1 MEFEEKLQMKK
12 AMDILNSK
20 LNIILPDL
28 MSSNNKLVERLKNKL
43 KVSTLFN
50 NIEHRNRKYFKG
62 FINSSN
68 KRANFLKTGLDMKKA
83 LKQSNKNT
91 QLLCKQMNE
100 DLILRNMDLLLS
112 EKKLISENTEPET
125 HLKINNLLT
134 VMKKA
139 IKPPLFEK
147 YEEKTENK
155 VLTED
160 KIDKIKEFLGNEIIK
175 EQKGIKNKINNYVNI
190 INSTLKSN
198 EYEKEENKYKIRRK
212 FHRLVDTINL
222 KKNLKL
228 IYYKKP
234 KPVPIKDK
242 ESANLIR
249 IKRLLYPQYSKK
261 KNFRNEKHNNEFD
274 HFLRK
279 NCSMNNIYSINN
291 KNFEKMIKESD
302 NSNTSIDKITNIID
316 VNGKDTM
323 QVLNKLREQNGFLTD
338 RMEHK
343 LKRVN
348 SLIENKLPYLSN
360 YENILNYFNR
370 KNKNIQNNSENI
382 KNDKMI
388 FSPITDKRNN
398 KSNLRS
404 SLNSKLISLKGDIQ
418 NINHNNEL
426 FKKMFFENK
435 KMTIYNRL
443 KDSLDKKDINKN
455 KNYKK
460 KEFEISKD
468 NNNCKKR
475 KNVFITEKK

>member
-1 MEFEEKLQMKK
+1 M
-12 AMDILNSK
+12 
-20 LNIILPDL
+20 
-28 MSSNNKLVERLKNKL
+28 
-43 KVSTLFN
+43 
-50 NIEHRNRKYFKG
+50 
-62 FINSSN
+62 
-68 KRANFLKTGLDMKKA
+68 
-83 LKQSNKNT
+83 
-91 QLLCKQMNE
+91 
-100 DLILRNMDLLLS
+100 
-112 EKKLISENTEPET
+112 
-125 HLKINNLLT
+125 
-134 VMKKA
+134 
-139 IKPPLFEK
+139 
-147 YEEKTENK
+147 
-155 VLTED
+155 
-160 KIDKIKEFLGNEIIK
+160 
-175 EQKGIKNKINNYVNI
+175 
-190 INSTLKSN
+190 
-198 EYEKEENKYKIRRK
+198 
-212 FHRLVDTINL
+212 
-222 KKNLKL
+222 KL

-234 KPVPIKDK
+234 KPIPIKDK

-261 KNFRNEKHNNEFD
+261 KNFRNEKYNNEFE

-279 NCSMNNIYSINN
+279 NSSMNKIYSINN

-348 SLIENKLPYLSN
+348 SLIENRLPYLSN

-370 KNKNIQNNSENI
+370 KNNNIQNNSENI

-468 NNNCKKR
+468 NNNCKKT